1 MGAGADG
8 VPVGGTM
15 VEVDESEVVS
25 PTVGTVEGMGKAQ
38 VQDPN

>member
-1 MGAGADG
+1 
-8 VPVGGTM
+8 M

-25 PTVGTVEGMGKAQ
+25 PIVGTVEGMAKAQ